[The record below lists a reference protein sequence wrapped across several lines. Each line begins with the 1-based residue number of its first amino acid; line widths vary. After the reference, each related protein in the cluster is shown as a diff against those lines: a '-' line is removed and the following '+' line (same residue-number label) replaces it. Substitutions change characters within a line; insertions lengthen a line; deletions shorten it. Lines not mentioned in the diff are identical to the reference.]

1 MRMVIDPRCGRKTKH
16 DHAEILTYLAAGYLA
31 GRDSVRRCLQWCRN
45 HIDFLRQHLE
55 LKNGI
60 ASPATVSRILGNI
73 DEEIFCLAFI
83 EWVTGILNTK
93 GINIA
98 IDGKALRGST
108 EKIRNRKTP
117 YILNVI
123 DTATALVIAQLP
135 IAEKEN
141 EITAIPKLLKLLN
154 IQESLVTI
162 DAVGTVQ
169 SVIDTINEK
178 EADYLLTVKKGNPLT
193 YQETK
198 EMFAELG
205 KENERI
211 TAHPGQTVTYEKQMD
226 SYDVFKTIE
235 KNRSRMEYRTMQ
247 ICHNTD
253 LITLCKKQKEIKTAG
268 WLEQIRI
275 PMEKD
280 KDGKDKDG
288 KDITPAYEDFIKN
301 GTVRRPRITTGDD
314 LTDDIHQVGLISSR
328 EMSAQ
333 ETLKIKRNHWKIE
346 NSLHYVLDGL
356 FREDRSS
363 AGKSKN
369 NLAVIRKI
377 AYNLLRIA
385 ILREK
390 TESGPTEMR
399 DQFNDDLTL
408 IEKYAFRGIAHL

>member
-83 EWVTGILNTK
+83 EWMTGILNTK

-117 YILNVI
+117 YILNAI

-205 KENERI
+205 QENERI

-226 SYDVFKTIE
+226 SYDIFKTIE

-253 LITLCKKQKEIKTAG
+253 LITICKKQKEIKTVG

-280 KDGKDKDG
+280 KDGN
-288 KDITPAYEDFIKN
+288 DITPAYEDFIKN

-346 NSLHYVLDGL
+346 NSLHYVLDDL

-363 AGKSKN
+363 ARKCKN

>member
-16 DHAEILTYLAAGYLA
+16 DHAEILTCLVVVYLA
-31 GRDSVRRCLQWCRN
+31 GRDSVRRCLKWCEN

-73 DEEIFCLAFI
+73 DEELFCLAFI
-83 EWVTGILNTK
+83 EWMTGILNTK

-98 IDGKALRGST
+98 IDGKALRGSA
-108 EKIRNRKTP
+108 EKIRNRQAP
-117 YILNVI
+117 YILNAI

-141 EITAIPKLLKLLN
+141 ETTAIPKLLKLLN
-154 IQESLVTI
+154 IQGSLVTI
-162 DAVGTVQ
+162 DAIGTAQ
-169 SVIDTINEK
+169 SVMDTINEK

-193 YQETK
+193 YRETK
-198 EMFAELG
+198 EMFEELR
-205 KENERI
+205 KERERI
-211 TAHPGQTVTYEKQMD
+211 SANPGQAVTYEKQMA
-226 SYDVFKTIE
+226 SYEVFKTNE
-235 KNRSRMEYRTMQ
+235 RNRSRMEYRTMQ

-253 LITLCKKQKEIKTAG
+253 MITLCKKQKEIKTVG
-268 WLEQIRI
+268 WLEPVRI

-280 KDGKDKDG
+280 KDGKD
-288 KDITPAYEDFIKN
+288 ITPSYEDFIEN
-301 GTVRRPRITTGDD
+301 GTVRKPLVTTGDN
-314 LTDDIHQVGLISSR
+314 LTDEIHQVGLISSR
-328 EMSAQ
+328 RMSAQ
-333 ETLKIKRNHWKIE
+333 ETLKTKRNHWKIE
-346 NSLHYVLDGL
+346 NSLHHVLDDL

-363 AGKSKN
+363 ARKSKN

-408 IEKYAFRGIAHL
+408 IEKYVFRGIAHL

>member
-55 LKNGI
+55 LENGI

-83 EWVTGILNTK
+83 EWMTGILNTK
-93 GINIA
+93 GIDIA

-253 LITLCKKQKEIKTAG
+253 LITLCKKQKEIKTVG

-275 PMEKD
+275 PME
-280 KDGKDKDG
+280 KDKDG

-346 NSLHYVLDGL
+346 NSLHYVLDDL

-363 AGKSKN
+363 ARKSKN

>member
-55 LKNGI
+55 LENGI

-83 EWVTGILNTK
+83 EWMTGILNTK

-123 DTATALVIAQLP
+123 DTATALVRAQLP

-162 DAVGTVQ
+162 DAIGTVQ
-169 SVIDTINEK
+169 SVIDTLNEK

-253 LITLCKKQKEIKTAG
+253 LITLCKKQKEIKTVG

-275 PMEKD
+275 PME
-280 KDGKDKDG
+280 KDKDG

-301 GTVRRPRITTGDD
+301 GTVRRPRITTGDAI
-314 LTDDIHQVGLISSR
+314 TDDIHQVRLISSR

-346 NSLHYVLDGL
+346 NSLHYVLDDL

-363 AGKSKN
+363 ARKSKN

>member
-31 GRDSVRRCLQWCRN
+31 GRDSVRRCLQWCKN

-73 DEEIFCLAFI
+73 DEETFCLAFI
-83 EWVTGILNTK
+83 EWMTGMLNTK

-211 TAHPGQTVTYEKQMD
+211 TAHPDQTVTYDKQMD

-247 ICHNTD
+247 ICHNMD
-253 LITLCKKQKEIKTAG
+253 LITLCKKQKEIKTVG

-275 PMEKD
+275 PME
-280 KDGKDKDG
+280 KDKDG

-346 NSLHYVLDGL
+346 NSLHYVLDDL

-363 AGKSKN
+363 ARKSKN

>member
-55 LKNGI
+55 LENGI

-83 EWVTGILNTK
+83 EWMTGILNTK

-141 EITAIPKLLKLLN
+141 EITAIPKLLNLLN

-253 LITLCKKQKEIKTAG
+253 LITLCKKQKEIKTVG

-275 PMEKD
+275 PME
-280 KDGKDKDG
+280 KDKDG

-333 ETLKIKRNHWKIE
+333 ETLKIKRDHWKIE
-346 NSLHYVLDGL
+346 NSLHYVLDDL

-363 AGKSKN
+363 ARKSKN

>member
-31 GRDSVRRCLQWCRN
+31 GRDSVRRCLQWCKN

-73 DEEIFCLAFI
+73 DEETFCLAFI
-83 EWVTGILNTK
+83 EWMTGMLNTK

-211 TAHPGQTVTYEKQMD
+211 TAHPDQTVTYEKQMD

-247 ICHNTD
+247 ICHNPD
-253 LITLCKKQKEIKTAG
+253 LITLCKKQKEIKTVG

-275 PMEKD
+275 PME
-280 KDGKDKDG
+280 KDKDG

-346 NSLHYVLDGL
+346 NSLHYVLDDL

-363 AGKSKN
+363 ARKSKN

>member
-55 LKNGI
+55 LENGI

-83 EWVTGILNTK
+83 EWMTGILNTK

-117 YILNVI
+117 YILNAI

-253 LITLCKKQKEIKTAG
+253 LITLCKKQKEIKTVG

-275 PMEKD
+275 PME
-280 KDGKDKDG
+280 KDKDG

-333 ETLKIKRNHWKIE
+333 ETLKIKRDHWKIE
-346 NSLHYVLDGL
+346 NSLHYVLDDL

-363 AGKSKN
+363 ARKSKN

>member
-1 MRMVIDPRCGRKTKH
+1 MTLPRCGRKTKH

-55 LKNGI
+55 LENGI

-83 EWVTGILNTK
+83 EWMTGILNTK
-93 GINIA
+93 GISIA

-253 LITLCKKQKEIKTAG
+253 LITLCKKQKEIKTVG

-275 PMEKD
+275 PME
-280 KDGKDKDG
+280 KDKDG

-346 NSLHYVLDGL
+346 NSLHYVLDDL

-363 AGKSKN
+363 ARKSKN

-399 DQFNDDLTL
+399 DQFNDNLTL

>member
-31 GRDSVRRCLQWCRN
+31 GRDSIRRCLQWCRN
-45 HIDFLRQHLE
+45 HIDFLRQYLE
-55 LKNGI
+55 LENGI

-83 EWVTGILNTK
+83 EWMTGILNTK

-123 DTATALVIAQLP
+123 DTATTLVIAQLP

-211 TAHPGQTVTYEKQMD
+211 TAHPDQTVTYEKQMD

-253 LITLCKKQKEIKTAG
+253 LITLCKKQKEIKTVG

-275 PMEKD
+275 PME
-280 KDGKDKDG
+280 KDKDG

-333 ETLKIKRNHWKIE
+333 ETLKIKRDHWKIE
-346 NSLHYVLDGL
+346 NSLHYVLDDL

-363 AGKSKN
+363 ARKSKN

-385 ILREK
+385 ILRK
-390 TESGPTEMR
+390 KQNQVQLKCATNSMT
-399 DQFNDDLTL
+399 
-408 IEKYAFRGIAHL
+408 A

>member
-16 DHAEILTYLAAGYLA
+16 DHAEILTYLVVGYLA
-31 GRDSVRRCLQWCRN
+31 GRDSVRRCLKWCESYT
-45 HIDFLRQHLE
+45 DFLKKHPE

-60 ASPATVSRILGNI
+60 ASPATASRILGNI

-83 EWVTGILNTK
+83 EWMTGILNTK

-108 EKIRNRKTP
+108 EKIRNRQTP
-117 YILNVI
+117 YILNAI

-154 IQESLVTI
+154 IQGSLVTI
-162 DAVGTVQ
+162 DAIGTAQ
-169 SVIDTINEK
+169 SVMDTINGK

-198 EMFAELG
+198 EMFAEPG
-205 KENERI
+205 KEKERI
-211 TAHPGQTVTYEKQMD
+211 TAHPDQTVIYEKQMD
-226 SYDVFKTIE
+226 SYDVFKTSE
-235 KNRSRMEYRTMQ
+235 RNRSRMEYRTMQ

-253 LITLCKKQKEIKTAG
+253 LLTLCKKQKEIETVG
-268 WLEQIRI
+268 WLEQVRI

-280 KDGKDKDG
+280 KDGKD
-288 KDITPAYEDFIKN
+288 ITPAYGDFIKN
-301 GTVRRPRITTGDD
+301 GTVRNPRITTGDN
-314 LTDDIHQVGLISSR
+314 LTNDIHQVGLISSR
-328 EMSAQ
+328 RMSAR
-333 ETLKIKRNHWKIE
+333 ETLETKRNHWKIE
-346 NSLHYVLDGL
+346 NSLHHVLDDL

-363 AGKSKN
+363 ARKSKN

-377 AYNLLRIA
+377 AYNLIRIA

-408 IEKYAFRGIAHL
+408 IEKYVFRGIAHL

>member
-31 GRDSVRRCLQWCRN
+31 GRDSVRRCLQWCKN

-83 EWVTGILNTK
+83 EWMTGILNTK

-162 DAVGTVQ
+162 DAIGTVQ

-211 TAHPGQTVTYEKQMD
+211 TAHPDQTVTYDKQMD

-253 LITLCKKQKEIKTAG
+253 LITLCKKQKEIKTVG

-275 PMEKD
+275 PME
-280 KDGKDKDG
+280 KDKDG

-346 NSLHYVLDGL
+346 NSLHYVLDDL
-356 FREDRSS
+356 FREDTSS
-363 AGKSKN
+363 ARKSKN

>member
-83 EWVTGILNTK
+83 EWMTGILNTR

-123 DTATALVIAQLP
+123 DTATALVIAQLL

-253 LITLCKKQKEIKTAG
+253 LITLCKKQKEIKTVG

-275 PMEKD
+275 PME
-280 KDGKDKDG
+280 KDKDG

-346 NSLHYVLDGL
+346 NSLHYVLDDL

-363 AGKSKN
+363 ARKSKN

>member
-55 LKNGI
+55 LENGI

-83 EWVTGILNTK
+83 EWMTGILNTK

-211 TAHPGQTVTYEKQMD
+211 TAHPDQTVTYEKQMD

-253 LITLCKKQKEIKTAG
+253 LITLCKKQKEIKTVG

-275 PMEKD
+275 PME
-280 KDGKDKDG
+280 KDKDG

-314 LTDDIHQVGLISSR
+314 LADDIHQVGLISSR

-346 NSLHYVLDGL
+346 NSLHYVLDDL

-363 AGKSKN
+363 ARKSKN

>member
-1 MRMVIDPRCGRKTKH
+1 MLMVIDPRCGRKTKH

-55 LKNGI
+55 LENGI

-83 EWVTGILNTK
+83 EWMTGILNTK

-141 EITAIPKLLKLLN
+141 EITAIPKLLNLLN

-253 LITLCKKQKEIKTAG
+253 LITLCKKQKEIKTVG

-275 PMEKD
+275 PME
-280 KDGKDKDG
+280 KDKDG

-333 ETLKIKRNHWKIE
+333 ETLKIKRDHWKIE
-346 NSLHYVLDGL
+346 NSLHYVLDDL

-363 AGKSKN
+363 ARKSKN

>member
-31 GRDSVRRCLQWCRN
+31 GRDSVRRCLQWCKN

-83 EWVTGILNTK
+83 EWMTGILNTK

-162 DAVGTVQ
+162 DAIGTVQ
-169 SVIDTINEK
+169 SVIDTLNEK

-198 EMFAELG
+198 EMFAELR

-253 LITLCKKQKEIKTAG
+253 LITLCKKQKEIKTVG
-268 WLEQIRI
+268 WLEQVRI
-275 PMEKD
+275 PME
-280 KDGKDKDG
+280 KDKDG

-363 AGKSKN
+363 ARKSKN

-377 AYNLLRIA
+377 AYNLFRIA

>member
-31 GRDSVRRCLQWCRN
+31 GRDSVRRCLQWCKN

-73 DEEIFCLAFI
+73 DEETFCLAFI
-83 EWVTGILNTK
+83 EWMTGMLNTK

-169 SVIDTINEK
+169 SVIDAINEK

-211 TAHPGQTVTYEKQMD
+211 TAHPDQTVTYDKQMD

-247 ICHNTD
+247 ICHNMD
-253 LITLCKKQKEIKTAG
+253 LITLCKKQKEIKTVG

-275 PMEKD
+275 PME
-280 KDGKDKDG
+280 KDKDG

-346 NSLHYVLDGL
+346 NSLHYVLDDL

-363 AGKSKN
+363 ARKSKN

>member
-16 DHAEILTYLAAGYLA
+16 DHAEVLTYLIAGYLA
-31 GRDSVRRCLQWCRN
+31 GRDSIRRCLKWCEN

-55 LKNGI
+55 IKNGI
-60 ASPATVSRILGNI
+60 ASPATVSRVLGNI
-73 DEEIFCLAFI
+73 DEELFCLAFI
-83 EWVTGILNTK
+83 EWMTGILNTK

-98 IDGKALRGST
+98 IDGKALRGSA
-108 EKIRNRKTP
+108 EKIGNRQTP
-117 YILNVI
+117 YILNAI

-141 EITAIPKLLKLLN
+141 EISAIPKLLKLLN
-154 IQESLVTI
+154 IQGSLVTI
-162 DAVGTVQ
+162 DAIGTAQ
-169 SVIDTINEK
+169 SVMDTINEK

-198 EMFAELG
+198 EMFEELR
-205 KENERI
+205 KERGRI
-211 TAHPGQTVTYEKQMD
+211 SANPDQAVTYEKQMA
-226 SYDVFKTIE
+226 SYEVFKTNE
-235 KNRSRMEYRTMQ
+235 RNRSRMEYRTMQ

-253 LITLCKKQKEIKTAG
+253 LITLCKKQKEIKTVG
-268 WLEQIRI
+268 WLEQVRI

-280 KDGKDKDG
+280 KDGKD
-288 KDITPAYEDFIKN
+288 ITPSYEDFIEN
-301 GTVRRPRITTGDD
+301 GTVRKPRITTGDN

-328 EMSAQ
+328 RMSAQ
-333 ETLKIKRNHWKIE
+333 ETLETKRNHWKIE
-346 NSLHYVLDGL
+346 NSLHHVLDDL

-363 AGKSKN
+363 ARKSKN

-408 IEKYAFRGIAHL
+408 IEKYVFRGIAHL

>member
-83 EWVTGILNTK
+83 EWMTGILNTK

-162 DAVGTVQ
+162 DAIGTVQ
-169 SVIDTINEK
+169 SVIDTLNEK

-253 LITLCKKQKEIKTAG
+253 LITLCKKQKEIKTVG

-275 PMEKD
+275 PME
-280 KDGKDKDG
+280 KDKDG

-363 AGKSKN
+363 ARKSKN

>member
-31 GRDSVRRCLQWCRN
+31 GRDSVRRCLQWCKN

-73 DEEIFCLAFI
+73 DEETFCLAFI
-83 EWVTGILNTK
+83 EWMTGMLNTK

-211 TAHPGQTVTYEKQMD
+211 TAHPDQTVTYEKQMD

-253 LITLCKKQKEIKTAG
+253 LITLCKKQKEIKTVG

-275 PMEKD
+275 PME
-280 KDGKDKDG
+280 KDKDG

-301 GTVRRPRITTGDD
+301 GTVRSPRIKTGDN

-328 EMSAQ
+328 RMSAQ
-333 ETLKIKRNHWKIE
+333 ETLETKRNHWKIE
-346 NSLHYVLDGL
+346 NSLHHVLDDL

-363 AGKSKN
+363 ARKSKN

>member
-55 LKNGI
+55 LENGI

-83 EWVTGILNTK
+83 EWMTGILNTK

-205 KENERI
+205 KENEWI

-253 LITLCKKQKEIKTAG
+253 LITLCKKQKEIKTVG

-275 PMEKD
+275 PME
-280 KDGKDKDG
+280 KDKDG

-333 ETLKIKRNHWKIE
+333 ETLKIKRDHWKIE
-346 NSLHYVLDGL
+346 NSLHYVLDDL

-363 AGKSKN
+363 ARKSKN

>member
-31 GRDSVRRCLQWCRN
+31 GRDSVRRCLQWCKN

-83 EWVTGILNTK
+83 EWMTGILNTK

-253 LITLCKKQKEIKTAG
+253 LITLCKKQKEIKTVG
-268 WLEQIRI
+268 WLEQVRI
-275 PMEKD
+275 PME
-280 KDGKDKDG
+280 KDKDG

-363 AGKSKN
+363 ARKSKN

-408 IEKYAFRGIAHL
+408 IEKYAFRGIGHL

>member
-31 GRDSVRRCLQWCRN
+31 GRDSVRRCLQWCKN

-73 DEEIFCLAFI
+73 DEETFCLAFI
-83 EWVTGILNTK
+83 EWMTGILNTK

-211 TAHPGQTVTYEKQMD
+211 TAHPDQTVTYEKQMD

-253 LITLCKKQKEIKTAG
+253 LITLCKKQKEIKTVG

-275 PMEKD
+275 PME
-280 KDGKDKDG
+280 KDKDG

-346 NSLHYVLDGL
+346 NSLHYVLDDL

-363 AGKSKN
+363 ARKSKN

>member
-31 GRDSVRRCLQWCRN
+31 GRDSVRRCLQWCKN

-73 DEEIFCLAFI
+73 DEETFCLAFI
-83 EWVTGILNTK
+83 EWMTGMLNTK

-169 SVIDTINEK
+169 SVIDAINEK

-211 TAHPGQTVTYEKQMD
+211 TAHPDQTVTYEKQMD

-253 LITLCKKQKEIKTAG
+253 LITLCKKQKEIKTVG

-275 PMEKD
+275 PME
-280 KDGKDKDG
+280 KDKDG

-346 NSLHYVLDGL
+346 NSLHYVLDDL

-363 AGKSKN
+363 ARKSKN

>member
-83 EWVTGILNTK
+83 EWMTGILNTK

-211 TAHPGQTVTYEKQMD
+211 TAHPDQTVTYEKQMD

-253 LITLCKKQKEIKTAG
+253 LITLCKKQKEIKTVG

-275 PMEKD
+275 PME
-280 KDGKDKDG
+280 KDKDG

-346 NSLHYVLDGL
+346 NSLHYVLDDL

-363 AGKSKN
+363 ARKSKN

-408 IEKYAFRGIAHL
+408 IEKYAFRGIAHP

>member
-1 MRMVIDPRCGRKTKH
+1 M
-16 DHAEILTYLAAGYLA
+16 
-31 GRDSVRRCLQWCRN
+31 
-45 HIDFLRQHLE
+45 
-55 LKNGI
+55 
-60 ASPATVSRILGNI
+60 
-73 DEEIFCLAFI
+73 
-83 EWVTGILNTK
+83 
-93 GINIA
+93 
-98 IDGKALRGST
+98 
-108 EKIRNRKTP
+108 
-117 YILNVI
+117 
-123 DTATALVIAQLP
+123 
-135 IAEKEN
+135 
-141 EITAIPKLLKLLN
+141 
-154 IQESLVTI
+154 
-162 DAVGTVQ
+162 
-169 SVIDTINEK
+169 
-178 EADYLLTVKKGNPLT
+178 TVKKGNPLT

-205 KENERI
+205 KENERM
-211 TAHPGQTVTYEKQMD
+211 TAHPDQTVTYEKQMD

-235 KNRSRMEYRTMQ
+235 KNRDRMEYRTMQ

-253 LITLCKKQKEIKTAG
+253 LITLCKKQKEIKTVG

-275 PMEKD
+275 PME
-280 KDGKDKDG
+280 KDKDG

-301 GTVRRPRITTGDD
+301 GTVRRPRITTGDAI
-314 LTDDIHQVGLISSR
+314 TDDIHQVRLISSR

-346 NSLHYVLDGL
+346 NCLHYVLDDL

-363 AGKSKN
+363 ARKSKN

-408 IEKYAFRGIAHL
+408 IEKYVFRGIAHL

>member
-55 LKNGI
+55 LENGI

-83 EWVTGILNTK
+83 EWMTGILNTN

-141 EITAIPKLLKLLN
+141 EITAIPKLLNLLN

-253 LITLCKKQKEIKTAG
+253 LITLCKKQKEIKTVG

-275 PMEKD
+275 PME
-280 KDGKDKDG
+280 KDKDG

-333 ETLKIKRNHWKIE
+333 ETLKIKRDHWKIE
-346 NSLHYVLDGL
+346 NSLHYVLDDL

-363 AGKSKN
+363 ARKSKN

>member
-83 EWVTGILNTK
+83 EWMTGILNTK

-211 TAHPGQTVTYEKQMD
+211 TAHPDQTVTYEKQMD

-253 LITLCKKQKEIKTAG
+253 LITLCKKQKEIKTVG

-275 PMEKD
+275 PME
-280 KDGKDKDG
+280 KDKDG

-346 NSLHYVLDGL
+346 NSLHYVLDDL

-363 AGKSKN
+363 ARKSKN

>member
-31 GRDSVRRCLQWCRN
+31 GRDSVRRCLKWCKN

-83 EWVTGILNTK
+83 EWMTGILNTK
-93 GINIA
+93 GINIS

-162 DAVGTVQ
+162 DAIGTVQ

-211 TAHPGQTVTYEKQMD
+211 TAHPDQTVTYEKQME

-247 ICHNTD
+247 VCHNTD
-253 LITLCKKQKEIKTAG
+253 LITLCKKQKEIKTVG
-268 WLEQIRI
+268 WLEQVRI
-275 PMEKD
+275 PME
-280 KDGKDKDG
+280 KDKDG
-288 KDITPAYEDFIKN
+288 KDITPAYEDFLKN

-346 NSLHYVLDGL
+346 NSLHYVLDDL

-363 AGKSKN
+363 ARKSKN

-408 IEKYAFRGIAHL
+408 IENMRSEE

>member
-16 DHAEILTYLAAGYLA
+16 DHAEILTYLVAGYLA
-31 GRDSVRRCLQWCRN
+31 GRDSVRRCLKWCES

-83 EWVTGILNTK
+83 EWMAGILNTK

-98 IDGKALRGST
+98 TDGKALRGST
-108 EKIRNRKTP
+108 EKIRNRQAP
-117 YILNVI
+117 YILNAI

-135 IAEKEN
+135 VAEKEN

-154 IQESLVTI
+154 IQGSLVTI
-162 DAVGTVQ
+162 DAIGTAR
-169 SVIDTINEK
+169 SVMDTINGK

-198 EMFAELG
+198 EMFEGLG
-205 KENERI
+205 KEKEQMA
-211 TAHPGQTVTYEKQMD
+211 AHPGQAVIYERQMG
-226 SYDVFKTIE
+226 SYDVFKTSE
-235 KNRSRMEYRTMQ
+235 RNRSRMEYRTMQ

-253 LITLCKKQKEIKTAG
+253 LITLCKKQKEIKTVG
-268 WLEQIRI
+268 WLEQVRI

-280 KDGKDKDG
+280 KDGKD
-288 KDITPAYEDFIKN
+288 ITPAYGDFIKN
-301 GTVRRPRITTGDD
+301 GTARRPGITAGDD
-314 LTDDIHQVGLISSR
+314 LTDDIHQVGLVSSR
-328 EMSAQ
+328 KMSAR
-333 ETLKIKRNHWKIE
+333 ETLEAKRNHWKIE
-346 NSLHYVLDGL
+346 NSLHHVLDDL

-363 AGKSKN
+363 ARKSKN

-390 TESGPTEMR
+390 TGSGPTEMR
-399 DQFNDDLTL
+399 DQFNDDPTL
-408 IEKYAFRGIAHL
+408 IEKYVFRGIARL

>member
-55 LKNGI
+55 LENGI

-83 EWVTGILNTK
+83 EWMTGILNTK

-280 KDGKDKDG
+280 KDGKD
-288 KDITPAYEDFIKN
+288 ITPAYEDFIKN
-301 GTVRRPRITTGDD
+301 GTVRRPRITTGDAI
-314 LTDDIHQVGLISSR
+314 TDDIHQVRLISSR

-346 NSLHYVLDGL
+346 NSLYYVLDDL

-363 AGKSKN
+363 ARKSKN